1 MLFSTHIRRLSLL
14 ALSLPAWLPAQE
26 TTAEKPAAAL
36 IEELVKDSQRHI
48 RPRTARPARDAL
60 RLAESAA
67 DLLASDVTAYTT
79 RLGDLVTACLRE
91 ERPDDALFLA
101 EKMRLLGDESGFTR
115 LMLASAQQG
124 REEEARGHLMT
135 VEKNVPRLSG
145 VRRRDAERDVV
156 ITRGLLGKEA
166 ADMTTLTVLEPDTR
180 LEAETAWLR
189 AGKLPSPP
197 RTPDAV
203 RARLKQE
210 AVSPLAAARFALT
223 ALEIALPSLPE
234 HEVKPFADLVGPLC
248 TESHHPGAHHLLLDL
263 ARVLWAQE
271 KYRPLARQAIS
282 RYLAQA
288 AAYPV
293 QAEWKGPYFADAVPL
308 LLEWGE
314 KDLAAQA
321 ARDARATLEK
331 VFIADV
337 PRALAAAARAAHQ
350 ADMPAQRD
358 QMLIDMLAAGRKHP
372 HPRVAADAAVECCLV
387 HAAVDLPMSDAV
399 YQQLAQI
406 LQLESVGTP

>member
-1 MLFSTHIRRLSLL
+1 M
-14 ALSLPAWLPAQE
+14 
-26 TTAEKPAAAL
+26 
-36 IEELVKDSQRHI
+36 
-48 RPRTARPARDAL
+48 
-60 RLAESAA
+60 
-67 DLLASDVTAYTT
+67 
-79 RLGDLVTACLRE
+79 
-91 ERPDDALFLA
+91 
-101 EKMRLLGDESGFTR
+101 
-115 LMLASAQQG
+115 
-124 REEEARGHLMT
+124 
-135 VEKNVPRLSG
+135 
-145 VRRRDAERDVV
+145 
-156 ITRGLLGKEA
+156 
-166 ADMTTLTVLEPDTR
+166 
-180 LEAETAWLR
+180 
-189 AGKLPSPP
+189 
-197 RTPDAV
+197 
-203 RARLKQE
+203 
-210 AVSPLAAARFALT
+210 
-223 ALEIALPSLPE
+223 ALPSLPE

-263 ARVLWAQE
+263 ARVLWTQE
-271 KYRPLARQAIS
+271 KHRPIARQAIS

>member
-48 RPRTARPARDAL
+48 RPRPARPARDAL

-124 REEEARGHLMT
+124 SEEEARGHLMT

-210 AVSPLAAARFALT
+210 AVSPSRPLV
-223 ALEIALPSLPE
+223 LPSPRW
-234 HEVKPFADLVGPLC
+234 KWPC
-248 TESHHPGAHHLLLDL
+248 HPC
-263 ARVLWAQE
+263 RST
-271 KYRPLARQAIS
+271 R
-282 RYLAQA
+282 
-288 AAYPV
+288 
-293 QAEWKGPYFADAVPL
+293 
-308 LLEWGE
+308 
-314 KDLAAQA
+314 
-321 ARDARATLEK
+321 
-331 VFIADV
+331 
-337 PRALAAAARAAHQ
+337 
-350 ADMPAQRD
+350 
-358 QMLIDMLAAGRKHP
+358 
-372 HPRVAADAAVECCLV
+372 
-387 HAAVDLPMSDAV
+387 
-399 YQQLAQI
+399 
-406 LQLESVGTP
+406 